1 MTCKIYKN
9 IRLAISQLD
18 FPMGSYR
25 SRLYSVWHCVNLGFI
40 HNQLEIMDSLI
51 LGLCI
56 ASVILWVTRLFVSF
70 DNEIVVDFG
79 DHINKVK
86 LIKKYGDIEVFYF
99 QGRIGYAVNGKLKGE
114 LVDLL
119 DVMEYKEYE

>member
-1 MTCKIYKN
+1 
-9 IRLAISQLD
+9 
-18 FPMGSYR
+18 
-25 SRLYSVWHCVNLGFI
+25 
-40 HNQLEIMDSLI
+40 MDSLI

-70 DNEIVVDFG
+70 DNKIVVDFG

-99 QGRIGYAVNGKLKGE
+99 QDRIGYELADLSIEINKILKSRE
-114 LVDLL
+114 
-119 DVMEYKEYE
+119 

>member
-1 MTCKIYKN
+1 
-9 IRLAISQLD
+9 
-18 FPMGSYR
+18 
-25 SRLYSVWHCVNLGFI
+25 
-40 HNQLEIMDSLI
+40 MDSLI

-99 QGRIGYAVNGKLKGE
+99 QDRTGYAVNGKLKGE

-119 DVMEYKEYE
+119 DVTEYKEYE